1 MAKKMYLPPWKRM
14 GFPTPLQIVVNGK
27 HVCPYRIHRIWK
39 SMRKRVKCPPYFRR
53 DRHYKY
59 YAHVT
64 MCDEW
69 RDFEAFWFWAIL
81 TGYNDDLSID
91 RKDWRKGYTPDNCR
105 WATLSEQSKNR
116 HYTDAFREA
125 SRRNVAK
132 ARAVQ
137 KAMREARKAAA
148 AATS

>member
-1 MAKKMYLPPWKRM
+1 MAKKMHMPRWKRM
-14 GFPTPLQIVVNGK
+14 GFSGPI
-27 HVCPYRIHRIWK
+27 CPNKGRRPRIYNIWHN
-39 SMRKRVKCPPYFRR
+39 MCARANCPPSFRR
-53 DRHYKY
+53 SRYYKY

-64 MCDEW
+64 ICDEW
-69 RDFEAFWFWAIL
+69 REFESFYFWAIL
-81 TGYNDDLSID
+81 TGYSDDLSID